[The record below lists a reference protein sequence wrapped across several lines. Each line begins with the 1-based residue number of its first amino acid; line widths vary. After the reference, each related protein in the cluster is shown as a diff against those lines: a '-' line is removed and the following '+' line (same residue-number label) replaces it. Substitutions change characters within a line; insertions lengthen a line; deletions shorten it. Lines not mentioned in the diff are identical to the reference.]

1 MEASP
6 FVVGLD
12 IGTTK
17 IAVIVGRKNEF
28 GKIEVLALGK
38 APSLGI
44 KRGVVVNIEEAIG
57 SINAAIA
64 DVMTKDLSFKYIVD
78 ETVNGQLIQVE
89 KTFTGKVEQGMVIS
103 EVVVG
108 IAGQHIKSLQ
118 HRGMITRKSVDD
130 EINQNDVDNLID
142 NMHRL
147 VMPPGDEIIHVIP
160 QDYIVDSEQGIRNPI
175 GMAGV
180 RLEGNFHIITGQ
192 VSAVKNIYKCVDR
205 SGLTVVDLNL
215 EPLASADAVLSD
227 EEKEAGVVLVDI
239 GGGTTDVAI
248 YYDNVIRHTAVIP
261 LGGNIITE
269 DIKVGCSIINNQA
282 EQLKVRFGSALAT
295 ENQENQVISI
305 PGLRG
310 RPHKEISVKTLA
322 NIIQARVEEILAFVM
337 YEIKNSGYEKKLAG
351 GIVVTGGGS
360 QLKHLP
366 QLIEYFTG
374 LDCRPGTPN
383 EHLAKSSE
391 NITNPQFATAIGLV
405 MMGIKKMEKE
415 IARTGKSDIMQKI
428 EPIAEE
434 KQTKEKKTVNHSK
447 EPKGKFFETFT
458 SKLGDWLKDDID

>member
-1 MEASP
+1 MEASD

-17 IAVIVGRKNEF
+17 IAAIVGRKNEY
-28 GKIEVLALGK
+28 GKIEILAIGK
-38 APSLGI
+38 APSLGV
-44 KRGVVVNIEEAIG
+44 KRGVVSNIEDTIR
-57 SINAAIA
+57 SIKAAVA
-64 DVMTKDLSFKYIVD
+64 DALTKDITLKNEKGEMQTFKL
-78 ETVNGQLIQVE
+78 EQVCE
-89 KTFTGKVEQGMVIS
+89 LN

-118 HRGMITRKSVDD
+118 HRGMITRQQIEEEVA
-130 EINQNDVDNLID
+130 QRDVDNLID

-147 VMPPGDEIIHVIP
+147 VMQPGEEIIHVIP
-160 QDYIVDSEQGIRNPI
+160 QDYIVDNEQGIRNPI

-205 SGLTVVDLNL
+205 SSLKVVDLNL
-215 EPLASADAVLSD
+215 EPLASADACLSE

-239 GGGTTDVAI
+239 GGGTSDVAI
-248 YYDNVIRHTAVIP
+248 FYDGIIRHTAVIP

-269 DIKVGCSIINNQA
+269 DIKVGCSIITNQA
-282 EQLKVRFGSALAT
+282 ELLKTKFGSALAI
-295 ENQENQVISI
+295 ENHENEVISI

-310 RPHKEISVKTLA
+310 RPHKEISVKNLA
-322 NIIQARVEEILAFVM
+322 HIIQARMEEILAFVL
-337 YEIKNSGYEKKLAG
+337 YEIKNSGYEKKLAA

-366 QLIEYFTG
+366 QLVEYFTG
-374 LDCRPGTPN
+374 IDCRIGTPN

-391 NITNPQFATAIGLV
+391 NVTNPMFSTGVGLV
-405 MMGIKKMEKE
+405 MMGIKKMEDEMRKTNKTFE
-415 IARTGKSDIMQKI
+415 SKI
-428 EPIAEE
+428 ELKPEE
-434 KQTKEKKTVNHSK
+434 KEKEKKKPANHSNK
-447 EPKGKFFETFT
+447 VRGKFFETFGN
-458 SKLGDWLKDDID
+458 KVADWLRDDVE

>member
-1 MEASP
+1 MEASD

-17 IAVIVGRKNEF
+17 IAAIVGRKNEY
-28 GKIEVLALGK
+28 GKIEILAIGK
-38 APSLGI
+38 APSLGV
-44 KRGVVVNIEEAIG
+44 KRGVVSNIEDTIR
-57 SINAAIA
+57 SIKAAVA
-64 DVMTKDLSFKYIVD
+64 DALTKDITLKNEKGEMQTFKL
-78 ETVNGQLIQVE
+78 EQVCE
-89 KTFTGKVEQGMVIS
+89 LN

-118 HRGMITRKSVDD
+118 HRGMITRQQIEEEVA
-130 EINQNDVDNLID
+130 QRDVDNLID

-147 VMPPGDEIIHVIP
+147 VMQPGEEIIHVIP
-160 QDYIVDSEQGIRNPI
+160 QDYIVDNEQGIRNPI

-205 SGLTVVDLNL
+205 SSLKVVDLNL
-215 EPLASADAVLSD
+215 EPLASADACLSE

-239 GGGTTDVAI
+239 GGGTSDVAI
-248 YYDNVIRHTAVIP
+248 FYDGIIRHTAVIP

-269 DIKVGCSIINNQA
+269 DIKVGCSIITNQA
-282 EQLKVRFGSALAT
+282 ELLKTKFGSALAI
-295 ENQENQVISI
+295 ENHENEVISI

-310 RPHKEISVKTLA
+310 RPHKEISVKNLA
-322 NIIQARVEEILAFVM
+322 HIIQARMEEILAFVL
-337 YEIKNSGYEKKLAG
+337 YEIKNSGYEKKLAA

-366 QLIEYFTG
+366 QLVEYFTG
-374 LDCRPGTPN
+374 IDCRIGTPN

-391 NITNPQFATAIGLV
+391 NVTNPMFSTGVGLV
-405 MMGIKKMEKE
+405 MMGIKKMEDEMRKTNKTFE
-415 IARTGKSDIMQKI
+415 SKI
-428 EPIAEE
+428 ELKPEE
-434 KQTKEKKTVNHSK
+434 QEKEKKKPANHSNK
-447 EPKGKFFETFT
+447 VRGKFFETFGN
-458 SKLGDWLKDDID
+458 KVADWLRDDVE

>member
-1 MEASP
+1 MEASD

-17 IAVIVGRKNEF
+17 IAAIVGRKNEY
-28 GKIEVLALGK
+28 GKIEILAIGK
-38 APSLGI
+38 APSLGV
-44 KRGVVVNIEEAIG
+44 KRGVVSNIEDTIR
-57 SINAAIA
+57 SIKAAVA
-64 DVMTKDLSFKYIVD
+64 DALTKDITLKNDKGEMQTFKL
-78 ETVNGQLIQVE
+78 EQVCE
-89 KTFTGKVEQGMVIS
+89 LN

-118 HRGMITRKSVDD
+118 HRGMITRQQIEEEVA
-130 EINQNDVDNLID
+130 QRDVDNLID

-147 VMPPGDEIIHVIP
+147 VMQPGEEIIHVIP
-160 QDYIVDSEQGIRNPI
+160 QDYIVDNEQGIRNPI

-205 SGLTVVDLNL
+205 SGLKVVDLNL
-215 EPLASADAVLSD
+215 EPLASADSCLSE

-248 YYDNVIRHTAVIP
+248 FYDGIIRHTAVIP

-269 DIKVGCSIINNQA
+269 DIKVGCSIITNQA
-282 EQLKVRFGSALAT
+282 ELLKTKFGSALAI
-295 ENQENQVISI
+295 ENHENEVISI

-310 RPHKEISVKTLA
+310 RPHKEISVKNLA
-322 NIIQARVEEILAFVM
+322 HIIQARMEEILAFVL
-337 YEIKNSGYEKKLAG
+337 YEIKNSGYEKKLSA

-366 QLIEYFTG
+366 QMVEYFTG
-374 LDCRPGTPN
+374 IDCRIGTPN

-391 NITNPQFATAIGLV
+391 NVTNPMFSTGVGLV
-405 MMGIKKMEKE
+405 MMGIKKMEDEMRKTNKTIQPVAE
-415 IARTGKSDIMQKI
+415 LK
-428 EPIAEE
+428 PEE
-434 KQTKEKKTVNHSK
+434 KEKEKKKPANHSSK
-447 EPKGKFFETFT
+447 VRGKFFESFGN
-458 SKLGDWLKDDID
+458 KVADWLRDDVE